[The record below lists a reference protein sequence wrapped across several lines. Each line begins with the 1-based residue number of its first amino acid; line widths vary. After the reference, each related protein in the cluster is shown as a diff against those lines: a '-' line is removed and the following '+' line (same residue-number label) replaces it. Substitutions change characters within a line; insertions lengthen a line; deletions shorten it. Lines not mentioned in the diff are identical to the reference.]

1 MQTLVARKSHL
12 QLLQVHEPPL
22 TSHSVKVRLHWSA
35 MSFGTEHNTLA
46 GQKTGAILKAG
57 HYWRKALG
65 LLRQTGSPARV
76 LERYAKLKRGLSP
89 LGYSAVGEV
98 IACGRRVNVP
108 LPQGTLVHV
117 GGEYASHADIVTVPQ
132 NFVFP
137 LPEQR
142 GPIKPALSLATIAS
156 VPIHAVLHARDCLPT
171 SMTPSVLV
179 VGGGII
185 GTFGG
190 LFAASMGCR
199 VSLFDTAPTTL
210 ADAFLPRRSTGER
223 YDMILVCTP
232 SMQGIEAHLEA
243 ANEGCVLSVVGE
255 TPLQVDRGTL
265 EDKYMT
271 VRFCKSFGYGRGNKA
286 YEFGCADVDTS
297 RFPHTLRANISRGL
311 TLLDALAPQLEGH
324 INIMSPADPQPRHD
338 QVNVFKWNS

>member
-1 MQTLVARKSHL
+1 MKILAAQRSHL
-12 QLLQVHEPPL
+12 QLVQVHEPPL
-22 TSHSVKVRLHWSA
+22 TSHSIMVRLHWSA

-46 GQKTGAILKAG
+46 GQKTETILKGG
-57 HYWRKALG
+57 HYWCKALD

-98 IACGRRVNVP
+98 IACGRRVNTP
-108 LPQGTLVHV
+108 LAPGTLVHV
-117 GGEYASHADIVTVPQ
+117 GGEYASHAELVTVPQ

-137 LPEQR
+137 LPEQH
-142 GPIKPALSLATIAS
+142 GPINPVLSLATIAS
-156 VPIHAVLHARDCLPT
+156 VPIHAVLHARDCLPA
-171 SMTPSVLV
+171 SMSPSVLV

-190 LFAASMGCR
+190 LFAASTGCN
-199 VSLFDTAPTTL
+199 VSLFDTAPATL
-210 ADAFLPRRSTGER
+210 ADAFLPRSSPGEG

-232 SMQGIEAHLEA
+232 SMQGIEKHLEA

-255 TPLQVDRGTL
+255 TPLQADRGTL

-271 VRFCKSFGYGRGNKA
+271 VRFCKSFGYGRGNKS
-286 YEFGCADVDTS
+286 YEFGCSDVATP
-297 RFPHTLRANISRGL
+297 RFPHTLRANISHGL
-311 TLLDALAPQLEGH
+311 ALLDAVAPRLEEH
-324 INIMSPADPQPRHD
+324 INIMSPADPQPKHD
-338 QVNVFKWNS
+338 RINIFQWI